1 MDGKVLCFYK
11 KSNNSKAMETTKEE
25 MMQFLREL
33 QDLQIWL
40 LNSGRKFSLII
51 RLYGNIRIYASV
63 VGLTYRGVN
72 LSNMKPFNDNVANL
86 KDFIDFVKSLN
97 STCASMSNEDLR
109 MYIDEHT
116 SDLVLKYLDKLGV
129 EHEDIL
135 WGDGIDELWEEC
147 VDYLDD

>member
-1 MDGKVLCFYK
+1 MAYINLNVY
-11 KSNNSKAMETTKEE
+11 EE
-25 MMQFLREL
+25 IE
-33 QDLQIWL
+33 
-40 LNSGRKFSLII
+40 
-51 RLYGNIRIYASV
+51 A
-63 VGLTYRGVN
+63 
-72 LSNMKPFNDNVANL
+72 

-116 SDLVLKYLDKLGV
+116 SDLVLKYFDKLGV

>member
-1 MDGKVLCFYK
+1 MAYINLDIY
-11 KSNNSKAMETTKEE
+11 EE
-25 MMQFLREL
+25 IE
-33 QDLQIWL
+33 
-40 LNSGRKFSLII
+40 
-51 RLYGNIRIYASV
+51 A
-63 VGLTYRGVN
+63 
-72 LSNMKPFNDNVANL
+72 

>member
-1 MDGKVLCFYK
+1 MAYINLNVY
-11 KSNNSKAMETTKEE
+11 EE
-25 MMQFLREL
+25 IE
-33 QDLQIWL
+33 
-40 LNSGRKFSLII
+40 
-51 RLYGNIRIYASV
+51 A
-63 VGLTYRGVN
+63 
-72 LSNMKPFNDNVANL
+72 

-97 STCASMSNEDLR
+97 STCALMSNEDLR

>member
-1 MDGKVLCFYK
+1 MAYINLNVY
-11 KSNNSKAMETTKEE
+11 EE
-25 MMQFLREL
+25 IE
-33 QDLQIWL
+33 
-40 LNSGRKFSLII
+40 
-51 RLYGNIRIYASV
+51 A
-63 VGLTYRGVN
+63 
-72 LSNMKPFNDNVANL
+72 

>member
-1 MDGKVLCFYK
+1 MAYINLNVY
-11 KSNNSKAMETTKEE
+11 EE
-25 MMQFLREL
+25 IE
-33 QDLQIWL
+33 
-40 LNSGRKFSLII
+40 
-51 RLYGNIRIYASV
+51 A
-63 VGLTYRGVN
+63 
-72 LSNMKPFNDNVANL
+72 

-109 MYIDEHT
+109 MYIDEHMV
-116 SDLVLKYLDKLGV
+116 DLVLKYLDKLGV

>member
-1 MDGKVLCFYK
+1 MAYINLNVYEEIE
-11 KSNNSKAMETTKEE
+11 AKE
-25 MMQFLREL
+25 
-33 QDLQIWL
+33 
-40 LNSGRKFSLII
+40 
-51 RLYGNIRIYASV
+51 
-63 VGLTYRGVN
+63 
-72 LSNMKPFNDNVANL
+72 
-86 KDFIDFVKSLN
+86 FIDFVKSLN

>member
-1 MDGKVLCFYK
+1 MAYINLNVY
-11 KSNNSKAMETTKEE
+11 EE
-25 MMQFLREL
+25 IE
-33 QDLQIWL
+33 
-40 LNSGRKFSLII
+40 
-51 RLYGNIRIYASV
+51 A
-63 VGLTYRGVN
+63 
-72 LSNMKPFNDNVANL
+72 

-109 MYIDEHT
+109 MYIDGHT

>member
-1 MDGKVLCFYK
+1 MAYINLNVYEEI
-11 KSNNSKAMETTKEE
+11 KA
-25 MMQFLREL
+25 
-33 QDLQIWL
+33 
-40 LNSGRKFSLII
+40 
-51 RLYGNIRIYASV
+51 
-63 VGLTYRGVN
+63 
-72 LSNMKPFNDNVANL
+72 

-109 MYIDEHT
+109 MYIDGHT

>member
-1 MDGKVLCFYK
+1 MAYINLNVY
-11 KSNNSKAMETTKEE
+11 EE
-25 MMQFLREL
+25 IE
-33 QDLQIWL
+33 
-40 LNSGRKFSLII
+40 
-51 RLYGNIRIYASV
+51 A
-63 VGLTYRGVN
+63 
-72 LSNMKPFNDNVANL
+72 

-109 MYIDEHT
+109 IYIDEHT

>member
-1 MDGKVLCFYK
+1 MAYINLNVY
-11 KSNNSKAMETTKEE
+11 EE
-25 MMQFLREL
+25 IE
-33 QDLQIWL
+33 
-40 LNSGRKFSLII
+40 
-51 RLYGNIRIYASV
+51 A
-63 VGLTYRGVN
+63 
-72 LSNMKPFNDNVANL
+72 

-109 MYIDEHT
+109 MYIDEHMGN
-116 SDLVLKYLDKLGV
+116 LVLKYLDKLGV

>member
-1 MDGKVLCFYK
+1 MAYINLNIY
-11 KSNNSKAMETTKEE
+11 EE
-25 MMQFLREL
+25 IE
-33 QDLQIWL
+33 
-40 LNSGRKFSLII
+40 
-51 RLYGNIRIYASV
+51 A
-63 VGLTYRGVN
+63 
-72 LSNMKPFNDNVANL
+72 

>member
-1 MDGKVLCFYK
+1 MAYINLNVY
-11 KSNNSKAMETTKEE
+11 EE
-25 MMQFLREL
+25 IE
-33 QDLQIWL
+33 
-40 LNSGRKFSLII
+40 
-51 RLYGNIRIYASV
+51 A
-63 VGLTYRGVN
+63 
-72 LSNMKPFNDNVANL
+72 

-97 STCASMSNEDLR
+97 STCVSMSNEDLR

>member
-1 MDGKVLCFYK
+1 MAYINLNVY
-11 KSNNSKAMETTKEE
+11 EE
-25 MMQFLREL
+25 IE
-33 QDLQIWL
+33 
-40 LNSGRKFSLII
+40 
-51 RLYGNIRIYASV
+51 A
-63 VGLTYRGVN
+63 
-72 LSNMKPFNDNVANL
+72 

-147 VDYLDD
+147 NDYLND

>member
-1 MDGKVLCFYK
+1 MVYINLNVY
-11 KSNNSKAMETTKEE
+11 EE
-25 MMQFLREL
+25 IE
-33 QDLQIWL
+33 
-40 LNSGRKFSLII
+40 
-51 RLYGNIRIYASV
+51 A
-63 VGLTYRGVN
+63 
-72 LSNMKPFNDNVANL
+72 

>member
-1 MDGKVLCFYK
+1 MAYINLNVY
-11 KSNNSKAMETTKEE
+11 EE
-25 MMQFLREL
+25 IE
-33 QDLQIWL
+33 
-40 LNSGRKFSLII
+40 
-51 RLYGNIRIYASV
+51 A
-63 VGLTYRGVN
+63 
-72 LSNMKPFNDNVANL
+72 

-109 MYIDEHT
+109 MYIDGHT

-135 WGDGIDELWEEC
+135 WGDGVDELWEEC

>member
-1 MDGKVLCFYK
+1 MAYINLNVY
-11 KSNNSKAMETTKEE
+11 EE
-25 MMQFLREL
+25 IE
-33 QDLQIWL
+33 
-40 LNSGRKFSLII
+40 
-51 RLYGNIRIYASV
+51 A
-63 VGLTYRGVN
+63 
-72 LSNMKPFNDNVANL
+72 

-97 STCASMSNEDLR
+97 STCASMSNKDLR

>member
-1 MDGKVLCFYK
+1 MAYINLNVY
-11 KSNNSKAMETTKEE
+11 EE
-25 MMQFLREL
+25 IE
-33 QDLQIWL
+33 
-40 LNSGRKFSLII
+40 
-51 RLYGNIRIYASV
+51 A
-63 VGLTYRGVN
+63 
-72 LSNMKPFNDNVANL
+72 

-135 WGDGIDELWEEC
+135 WGDGIDELWEEW

>member
-1 MDGKVLCFYK
+1 MAYIHLNVY
-11 KSNNSKAMETTKEE
+11 EE
-25 MMQFLREL
+25 IE
-33 QDLQIWL
+33 
-40 LNSGRKFSLII
+40 
-51 RLYGNIRIYASV
+51 A
-63 VGLTYRGVN
+63 
-72 LSNMKPFNDNVANL
+72 

>member
-1 MDGKVLCFYK
+1 MAYINLNVY
-11 KSNNSKAMETTKEE
+11 EE
-25 MMQFLREL
+25 IE
-33 QDLQIWL
+33 
-40 LNSGRKFSLII
+40 
-51 RLYGNIRIYASV
+51 A
-63 VGLTYRGVN
+63 
-72 LSNMKPFNDNVANL
+72 

-97 STCASMSNEDLR
+97 STCTSMSNEDLR
-109 MYIDEHT
+109 MYIDGHT

>member
-1 MDGKVLCFYK
+1 MAYINLNVYEEI
-11 KSNNSKAMETTKEE
+11 ET
-25 MMQFLREL
+25 
-33 QDLQIWL
+33 
-40 LNSGRKFSLII
+40 
-51 RLYGNIRIYASV
+51 
-63 VGLTYRGVN
+63 
-72 LSNMKPFNDNVANL
+72 

>member
-1 MDGKVLCFYK
+1 MAYINLNVY
-11 KSNNSKAMETTKEE
+11 EE
-25 MMQFLREL
+25 IE
-33 QDLQIWL
+33 
-40 LNSGRKFSLII
+40 
-51 RLYGNIRIYASV
+51 A
-63 VGLTYRGVN
+63 
-72 LSNMKPFNDNVANL
+72 

-116 SDLVLKYLDKLGV
+116 VDLVMKYLDKLGV

>member
-1 MDGKVLCFYK
+1 MAYINLNVY
-11 KSNNSKAMETTKEE
+11 EE
-25 MMQFLREL
+25 IE
-33 QDLQIWL
+33 
-40 LNSGRKFSLII
+40 
-51 RLYGNIRIYASV
+51 A
-63 VGLTYRGVN
+63 
-72 LSNMKPFNDNVANL
+72 

-109 MYIDEHT
+109 MYIDKHT
-116 SDLVLKYLDKLGV
+116 RDLVLKYLDKLGV

>member
-1 MDGKVLCFYK
+1 MAYINLNVY
-11 KSNNSKAMETTKEE
+11 EE
-25 MMQFLREL
+25 IE
-33 QDLQIWL
+33 
-40 LNSGRKFSLII
+40 
-51 RLYGNIRIYASV
+51 A
-63 VGLTYRGVN
+63 
-72 LSNMKPFNDNVANL
+72 
-86 KDFIDFVKSLN
+86 KDFINFVKSLN

>member
-1 MDGKVLCFYK
+1 MAYINLNVY
-11 KSNNSKAMETTKEE
+11 EE
-25 MMQFLREL
+25 IE
-33 QDLQIWL
+33 
-40 LNSGRKFSLII
+40 
-51 RLYGNIRIYASV
+51 A
-63 VGLTYRGVN
+63 
-72 LSNMKPFNDNVANL
+72 

-129 EHEDIL
+129 EHGDIL

>member
-1 MDGKVLCFYK
+1 MAYINLNVY
-11 KSNNSKAMETTKEE
+11 EE
-25 MMQFLREL
+25 IE
-33 QDLQIWL
+33 
-40 LNSGRKFSLII
+40 
-51 RLYGNIRIYASV
+51 A
-63 VGLTYRGVN
+63 
-72 LSNMKPFNDNVANL
+72 
-86 KDFIDFVKSLN
+86 KDFIDSVKSLN

>member
-1 MDGKVLCFYK
+1 MAYINLNVY
-11 KSNNSKAMETTKEE
+11 EE
-25 MMQFLREL
+25 IE
-33 QDLQIWL
+33 
-40 LNSGRKFSLII
+40 
-51 RLYGNIRIYASV
+51 A
-63 VGLTYRGVN
+63 
-72 LSNMKPFNDNVANL
+72 

-147 VDYLDD
+147 VDYLND